1 MSKKHKKYY
10 IQFNSESQKN
20 MTEELMVNGIT
31 SYPNYVI
38 DIIWINDLITKSLVK
53 ATDGYVRL
61 IASRNSITV
70 LNPDGKIHSFR
81 LYSF

>member
-31 SYPNYVI
+31 SYPDDVN

-53 ATDGYVRL
+53 SY
-61 IASRNSITV
+61 
-70 LNPDGKIHSFR
+70 
-81 LYSF
+81 